1 MGYSLT
7 APPGHPGYQSRK
19 SDGVLP
25 FPAVPSPRQHGSMDL
40 LRQTAAE
47 IRDKAAEFRDDFGD
61 EARARALEWAAA
73 RLDTALDDFSN
84 QQLTLTQAAR
94 ESGYSPE
101 HLGRWVR
108 LGKIPNAGRPHAPRI
123 RRGDVP
129 QKPGALRPK
138 PLTLMVDRTQIARS
152 VVNSTTRHH
161 DG

>member
-1 MGYSLT
+1 MGYSPT
-7 APPGHPGYQSRK
+7 APPGHAGYQSGK
-19 SDGVLP
+19 VDGVVP
-25 FPAVPSPRQHGSMDL
+25 FPAVHSPRPHRSMDL
-40 LRQTAAE
+40 LRQTVAE

-73 RLDTALDDFSN
+73 RLDAALDDFSN
-84 QQLTLTQAAR
+84 QQLTLAQAAR

-101 HLGRWVR
+101 HLGRWIR
-108 LGKIPNAGRPHAPRI
+108 LGKIPNAGRPNAPRI

-129 QKPGALRPK
+129 HKPGALRPK